1 MTERER
7 RNELIEADLYC
18 EPEFLVFGSFREDD
32 DDHGFKA
39 TRWLPATDL
48 EGVVTDG
55 DGSGVQAAVGM
66 LEELVEGLRTV
77 LADE

>member
-39 TRWLPATDL
+39 R
-48 EGVVTDG
+48 G
-55 DGSGVQAAVGM
+55 GSQPPIWKGW
-66 LEELVEGLRTV
+66 
-77 LADE
+77 